1 MQHVTIKDIA
11 RLSGVSVATVSR
23 ALNDASE
30 ISEDTRDRVLRICR
44 EQGYRTNLLAR
55 SLISSRTNVLGLI
68 LPDISN
74 PFHAALS
81 LSIETCAREQG
92 YQVMLCSGR
101 PGDGKI
107 EGLFEFLIGQRVDGV
122 LLSSASD
129 QARELLHRYQ
139 DTLPAVLLGACAP
152 EASGIRINSVST
164 DNFVGGRMAAEY
176 LYTLGHRE
184 VFYLGLRPGSATHT
198 LRHLGFCTAARELG
212 LAVRTVENPTSA
224 STISSGYQMAR
235 SVLEQPFSQTAVF
248 AASDAVALGMIQVAD
263 ELGIPIPERLSVLG
277 FDNIE
282 YAALPNI
289 RLSTLSHNSPTMARA
304 AVHLLLELIDS
315 DSRGEYTTKF
325 ITPTL
330 LRRATCRTI

>member
-101 PGDGKI
+101 PGGRQNR
-107 EGLFEFLIGQRVDGV
+107 G
-122 LLSSASD
+122 
-129 QARELLHRYQ
+129 
-139 DTLPAVLLGACAP
+139 AV
-152 EASGIRINSVST
+152 
-164 DNFVGGRMAAEY
+164 
-176 LYTLGHRE
+176 
-184 VFYLGLRPGSATHT
+184 
-198 LRHLGFCTAARELG
+198 
-212 LAVRTVENPTSA
+212 
-224 STISSGYQMAR
+224 
-235 SVLEQPFSQTAVF
+235 
-248 AASDAVALGMIQVAD
+248 
-263 ELGIPIPERLSVLG
+263 
-277 FDNIE
+277 
-282 YAALPNI
+282 
-289 RLSTLSHNSPTMARA
+289 
-304 AVHLLLELIDS
+304 
-315 DSRGEYTTKF
+315 
-325 ITPTL
+325 
-330 LRRATCRTI
+330 

>member
-74 PFHAALS
+74 
-81 LSIETCAREQG
+81 
-92 YQVMLCSGR
+92 
-101 PGDGKI
+101 
-107 EGLFEFLIGQRVDGV
+107 
-122 LLSSASD
+122 
-129 QARELLHRYQ
+129 
-139 DTLPAVLLGACAP
+139 
-152 EASGIRINSVST
+152 
-164 DNFVGGRMAAEY
+164 
-176 LYTLGHRE
+176 
-184 VFYLGLRPGSATHT
+184 
-198 LRHLGFCTAARELG
+198 LGFCTAARELG

-330 LRRATCRTI
+330 IRRATCRTI